1 MTVLADIVI
10 DAEDFTVGQVLGHST
25 TPIQLTQFVPVGDC
39 PMPYFWKETGG
50 GESFEERVRTDD
62 RVRSLTDLNG
72 RVGARLYHVEWSDD
86 VDGFV
91 GALREHDLLVE
102 ECRSSSEGDRWL
114 FRIRAWNRRELSSF
128 QRACH
133 DSDIH
138 LDVRSVRPNPASASP
153 GFGIEGRLSDK
164 QREALVTALRE
175 GYFDVPRGISQTDL
189 AEKVGISRQA
199 FARRLKRGQHTVFAD
214 VFWDEL
220 DAA

>member
-25 TPIQLTQFVPVGDC
+25 TPIQLTQFVPVGEHL
-39 PMPYFWKETGG
+39 MPYFWKETGG
-50 GESFEERVRTDD
+50 DESFEERVRADD
-62 RVRSLTDLNG
+62 RVRSLADLNG
-72 RVGARLYHVEWSDD
+72 RVGAQLYHIEWREG

-91 GALREHDLLVE
+91 GALQNHDLLVE

-114 FRIRAWNRRELSSF
+114 FRIRAWDQQELSSF

-133 DSDIH
+133 DIDVH
-138 LDVRSVRPNPASASP
+138 LDVRTVRHNPASASP
-153 GFGIEGRLSDK
+153 EFGIEGRLSDK
-164 QREALVTALRE
+164 QREALVTALEE

-214 VFWDEL
+214 IFWDEL